1 MSGLLAR
8 DLTSSMISRVE
19 YDPATKALRPT
30 FRGKGDIYRYED
42 VPEDVVN
49 ALCEAESIGTF
60 FSQNIRG
67 KYPTAK
73 VTP

>member
-1 MSGLLAR
+1 MSGILVR
-8 DLTSSMISRVE
+8 DLKSSMISRAE
-19 YDPATKALRPT
+19 YDPETQVLRLT
-30 FRGKGDIYRYED
+30 FAKVGQVYRYED
-42 VPEDVVN
+42 VPEGVIN

>member
-1 MSGLLAR
+1 MSGILVR
-8 DLTSSMISRVE
+8 EIKSSMISRAE
-19 YDPATKALRPT
+19 YDPETQVLRLT
-30 FRGKGDIYRYED
+30 FAKGDIYRYED

>member
-1 MSGLLAR
+1 MSGILVR
-8 DLTSSMISRVE
+8 EIKSSMISRAE
-19 YDPATKALRPT
+19 YDPTTKALRLT

-60 FSQNIRG
+60 FAQNIRG

>member
-8 DLTSSMISRVE
+8 DLKSSMISRAE
-19 YDPATKALRPT
+19 YDPESRVLRLT
-30 FRGKGDIYRYED
+30 FAKVGQVYRYED

-49 ALCEAESIGTF
+49 GLCEAESIGTF
-60 FSQNIRG
+60 FAQNIRG

>member
-8 DLTSSMISRVE
+8 DLESSMISRAE
-19 YDPATKALRPT
+19 YDPDTQVLRLT
-30 FRGKGDIYRYED
+30 FAKVGQVYRYSD

-60 FSQNIRG
+60 FAQNIRG
-67 KYPTAK
+67 KYDTAK